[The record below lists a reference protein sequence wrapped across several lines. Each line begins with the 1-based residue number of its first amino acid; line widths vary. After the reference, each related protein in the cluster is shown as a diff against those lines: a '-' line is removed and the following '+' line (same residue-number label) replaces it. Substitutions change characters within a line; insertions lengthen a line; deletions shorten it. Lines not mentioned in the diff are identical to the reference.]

1 MLWSDNEPRKSRK
14 YILPIIVIIGL
25 GLFLLVMVSQ

>member
-1 MLWSDNEPRKSRK
+1 MLWSDNEPRKPHK
-14 YILPIIVIIGL
+14 YVLPIVVIIGL